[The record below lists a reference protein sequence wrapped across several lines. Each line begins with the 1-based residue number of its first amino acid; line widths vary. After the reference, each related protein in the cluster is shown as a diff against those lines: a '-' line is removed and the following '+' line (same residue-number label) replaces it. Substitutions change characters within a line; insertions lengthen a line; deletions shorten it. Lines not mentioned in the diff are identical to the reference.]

1 VKINEIIAE
10 SHLKEFGIKDLAK
23 GFNKGT
29 LGKSIGQ
36 GINKAG
42 QQLGKSIVGGGIA
55 DKALAAGSVIN
66 KGADAVA
73 RGIQGAPGAAK
84 NLAKGLGQSVKD
96 AGQMAQDVLPGTS
109 AYVKSFGNAGNSL
122 AKQFVGKDPN
132 APWLDK
138 GTLPGSVPSY
148 AMYGDD
154 YKPNHAGEIFVVKA
168 RGQEYFKSYADRWYQ
183 KSSMNPND
191 FSVTHPIDDY
201 KDYAV
206 LDRILQQGDYDIV
219 DVKQDP
225 MGPTRFTATKRRP
238 ANSNDQQASN
248 LVDKNGNPIQ

>member
-1 VKINEIIAE
+1 MKINEIVVE
-10 SHLKEFGIKDLAK
+10 SHLNELGIKDLAK

-55 DKALAAGSVIN
+55 DKALAAGNVIN
-66 KGADAVA
+66 KGADAVV

-84 NLAKGLGQSVKD
+84 NLAKSFGQSVKD
-96 AGQMAQDVLPGTS
+96 TGQMAQDVLPGTS

-132 APWLDK
+132 TPWLDK
-138 GTLPGSVPSY
+138 GTLPNTVPSY

-154 YKPNHAGEIFVVKA
+154 YKPSQAGEIFVVKV

-183 KSSMNPND
+183 KASMNAND

-206 LDRILQQGDYDIV
+206 LDKILQQGDYDIV

-238 ANSNDQQASN
+238 ANDNATGQ
-248 LVDKNGNPIQ
+248 NGNTL